1 VRRVLPIAVA
11 VVAGGAVLLD
21 MLLSPAWL
29 GQWPRLL
36 LETALVLGALALLIG
51 TAHLTVTH
59 ARSAVQRE
67 PHGMYGAVLVVALL
81 VTFGVGVAAPGA
93 PAISWIFRYLY
104 TPLQATMLGLM
115 TFVLVGA
122 VYRAGRLRQR
132 GAAWLVG
139 IALAMLLVRVLAAD
153 AISPLFPALR
163 DWAAAVPVTAGA
175 RGILLGV
182 ALGTLSAGLRI
193 LLGAERPY
201 VQE

>member
-11 VVAGGAVLLD
+11 VLAGGVVLLD
-21 MLLSPAWL
+21 MLLAPAWL
-29 GQWPRLL
+29 GRWPRLL
-36 LETALVLGALALLIG
+36 LEAAMVLGAVALLLG

-59 ARSAVQRE
+59 ARRAAERE
-67 PHGMYGAVLVVALL
+67 PGGMYGAVLVVALL
-81 VTFGVGVAAPGA
+81 VTFGIGVAAPGA
-93 PAISWIFRYLY
+93 PALSWVFRYLY

-139 IALAMLLVRVLAAD
+139 IALVMLLVRVLASD

-163 DWAAAVPVTAGA
+163 DWLADVPVMAGA

-182 ALGTLSAGLRI
+182 ALGTLSAGLRV
-193 LLGAERPY
+193 LLGIERPY

>member
-1 VRRVLPIAVA
+1 MRRVLPIAVA
-11 VVAGGAVLLD
+11 VLAGGVVLLD
-21 MLLSPAWL
+21 MLLAPAWL
-29 GQWPRLL
+29 GRWPRLL
-36 LETALVLGALALLIG
+36 LETAMVLGAVALLLG

-59 ARSAVQRE
+59 ARRAAERE
-67 PHGMYGAVLVVALL
+67 PGGMYGAVLLVALL
-81 VTFGVGVAAPGA
+81 VTFGIGVAAPGA
-93 PAISWIFRYLY
+93 PALSWIFRYLY

-139 IALAMLLVRVLAAD
+139 IALVMLLVRVLASD

-163 DWAAAVPVTAGA
+163 DWLADVPVMAGA

-182 ALGTLSAGLRI
+182 ALGTLSAGLRV
-193 LLGAERPY
+193 LLGIERPY